1 MTNEKT
7 RTRAEIML
15 DQVTKANCLIRRLQ
29 EVIDDI
35 DNSSFPGVD
44 LTNENKEKIQK
55 FRDSLQRCIDDHASE
70 REWVKE
76 LVEQIPDHEM
86 RLVIQ
91 LRYGLFGVDTQK
103 MPWDNLPDIMKYEM
117 VTIYKRHK
125 AGIEYLNGLLEKDG
139 ENRC

>member
-44 LTNENKEKIQK
+44 LTKENTEKIQK
-55 FRDSLQRCIDDHASE
+55 FRDDLQQCIDDHASE
-70 REWVKE
+70 RERIKE
-76 LVEQIPDHEM
+76 LVERIPDHEI

-117 VTIYKRHK
+117 VTIFKRHK